1 MEERCVTPEPLIGS
15 PQRPVSDWLY
25 QLAADNDE
33 AAREALLP
41 WKSLKYKGQSWAFRT
56 AAEMVRR
63 AHGRQPEP
71 CA

>member
-1 MEERCVTPEPLIGS
+1 MEQRYVTSEPLVGS
-15 PQRPVSDWLY
+15 PQRLVSDWLY

-41 WKSLKYKGQSWAFRT
+41 WMKLKYSGQSWAFRT

-63 AHGRQPEP
+63 AHRRQSR
-71 CA
+71 